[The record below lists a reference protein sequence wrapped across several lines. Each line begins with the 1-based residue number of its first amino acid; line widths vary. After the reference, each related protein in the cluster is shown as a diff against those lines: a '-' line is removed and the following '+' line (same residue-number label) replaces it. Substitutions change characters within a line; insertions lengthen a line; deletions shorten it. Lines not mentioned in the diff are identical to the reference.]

1 MTKWVLL
8 EDGTIIPLES
18 KYRNNIQ
25 KKELRINGN
34 QIILLPLWKWLLQL
48 KEIGIEK
55 SDWRE

>member
-18 KYRNNIQ
+18 KNRNNIQ

-34 QIILLPLWKWLLQL
+34 QIIFLPLWKWLLQWI
-48 KEIGIEK
+48 EIGIEK